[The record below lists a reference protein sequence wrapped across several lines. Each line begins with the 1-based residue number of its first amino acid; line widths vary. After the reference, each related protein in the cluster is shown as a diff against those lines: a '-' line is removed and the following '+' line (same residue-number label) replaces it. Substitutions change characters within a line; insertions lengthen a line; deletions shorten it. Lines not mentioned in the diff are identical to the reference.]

1 MIIAAR
7 NFFEKEN
14 ENIRQTNTPLIPFTQ
29 IQQRTAAA
37 LGVSKNTVWRVTMEK
52 FNSPEE
58 SSKLSTPGKKRSRK
72 SAVTDLDSFQEDA
85 IRRHVYDYYIRRE
98 HPTVKK
104 LLVSLRECD
113 LFSGGYSSL
122 YKVLHNLGF
131 EYKRINGRKLLME
144 RGDIVTLRCTF
155 LKNIQG
161 VNLQEVV
168 WLDETWVNAGHTRTK
183 GWSDDTVKGSMPGPT
198 GKGGRFIVLHAGTSH
213 GFVGGALLLFKSKKT
228 VDYHE
233 EMDHDRFCRWFK
245 EQLLPNIEEKRVIVM
260 DNAPY
265 HSVQVDKAP
274 TLATRKEEMLNWLV
288 RHGVQADPILPKGAL
303 LGIVKDIK
311 PRTPTYYVDELA
323 KQHGHQVIRLP
334 PYHCHYSAIELIWSQ
349 VKGHV
354 AANNKTFS
362 LREVE
367 KLIVEGV
374 EKVDAED
381 WKKAVAHI
389 EKEIRKA
396 SERESVLDNAIDS
409 IIIRVGDS
417 SNSSSDATSDS
428 EGSGSEVDMEGIV
441 PLPVD

>member
-1 MIIAAR
+1 
-7 NFFEKEN
+7 
-14 ENIRQTNTPLIPFTQ
+14 
-29 IQQRTAAA
+29 
-37 LGVSKNTVWRVTMEK
+37 
-52 FNSPEE
+52 
-58 SSKLSTPGKKRSRK
+58 
-72 SAVTDLDSFQEDA
+72 
-85 IRRHVYDYYIRRE
+85 
-98 HPTVKK
+98 
-104 LLVSLRECD
+104 
-113 LFSGGYSSL
+113 
-122 YKVLHNLGF
+122 
-131 EYKRINGRKLLME
+131 
-144 RGDIVTLRCTF
+144 
-155 LKNIQG
+155 
-161 VNLQEVV
+161 
-168 WLDETWVNAGHTRTK
+168 
-183 GWSDDTVKGSMPGPT
+183 MPGPI
-198 GKGGRFIVLHAGTSH
+198 GKGGRFIVLRAGTSH

-233 EMDHDRFCRWFK
+233 VMDHDRFCRWFK

-288 RHGVQADPILPKGAL
+288 RHGVQADPTLPKGAL

-354 AANNKTFS
+354 AANNKFFS

>member
-1 MIIAAR
+1 M
-7 NFFEKEN
+7 
-14 ENIRQTNTPLIPFTQ
+14 
-29 IQQRTAAA
+29 
-37 LGVSKNTVWRVTMEK
+37 
-52 FNSPEE
+52 
-58 SSKLSTPGKKRSRK
+58 
-72 SAVTDLDSFQEDA
+72 
-85 IRRHVYDYYIRRE
+85 
-98 HPTVKK
+98 
-104 LLVSLRECD
+104 
-113 LFSGGYSSL
+113 
-122 YKVLHNLGF
+122 
-131 EYKRINGRKLLME
+131 
-144 RGDIVTLRCTF
+144 
-155 LKNIQG
+155 
-161 VNLQEVV
+161 

-260 DNAPY
+260 DNA
-265 HSVQVDKAP
+265 VQVDKAP

-288 RHGVQADPILPKGAL
+288 RHGVQADPTLPKGAL

-428 EGSGSEVDMEGIV
+428 EGSGSEADMEGIV